1 MQASAYRHSYLMTK
15 LFPEACPMSS
25 TTRKLVEDIAVGQP
39 DARGIV
45 VDTIFARVSQK
56 YCVYKSDSDNR
67 IMIQFADDET
77 VGDEQRL
84 CLSRLEP
91 ERSTINAEFDGW
103 QSALWKFRRNSNRHS
118 QLVMGF
124 SYRIAQAAVSALS
137 GDPVTGKSQ
146 LQSVLDD
153 IQCERLSI
161 GRVEYFLTALAVG
174 VAFVVLAWLALLVP
188 FGCEPPVGDTPMPF
202 GCFANGGGLVL
213 AIGMASLGALFSIAM
228 AIRDRNIQ
236 TDKSRRSNI
245 MDASLRMG
253 VAVVASIVLFA
264 LLFSDY
270 VTISFGENEV
280 TGDLSK
286 TAWPAMVVAFI
297 AGFFERLVSNFLATN
312 PATLALAGGAN
323 GAPALPPPNMPI
335 SGPNG
340 NGGAG
345 TLTASGRSETD
356 AKPDTA
362 VVPSPTLTVSE
373 VEEEEA
379 LASSPGEGIEAA
391 DATADEQLPPAYG
404 GVENETR

>member
-1 MQASAYRHSYLMTK
+1 
-15 LFPEACPMSS
+15 MSS
-25 TTRKLVEDIAVGQP
+25 ATRKLVEDIAVGQP

-84 CLSRLEP
+84 NLSRLEP

-124 SYRIAQAAVSALS
+124 SYRIAQAAVSALN

-146 LQSVLDD
+146 LQGVLDD
-153 IQCERLSI
+153 IRGERLSI

-174 VAFVVLAWLALLVP
+174 VAFVALAALALLFP
-188 FGCEPPVGDTPMPF
+188 FGCTPPMGADAPMPF

-245 MDASLRMG
+245 MDASLRIG

-264 LLFSDY
+264 LLFSGY

-297 AGFFERLVSNFLATN
+297 AGFFERLVSNFLASN
-312 PATLALAGGAN
+312 PATLALAGGAS
-323 GAPALPPPNMPI
+323 GAQNPSPANTP
-335 SGPNG
+335 SGSPSG
-340 NGGAG
+340 SGGAG
-345 TLTASGRSETD
+345 PLPASGSPAPDGKPETVVAPAPVLTA
-356 AKPDTA
+356 
-362 VVPSPTLTVSE
+362 SE

-391 DATADEQLPPAYG
+391 DATADEELPPAFG

>member
-1 MQASAYRHSYLMTK
+1 
-15 LFPEACPMSS
+15 MSS
-25 TTRKLVEDIAVGQP
+25 TTRKLVEDIAVGLP

-56 YCVYKSDSDNR
+56 YCVYKSDNDNR

-84 CLSRLEP
+84 CLSKLEP

-103 QSALWKFRRNSNRHS
+103 QSALWKFRRVSNRHT

-124 SYRIAQAAVSALS
+124 SYRIAQAAVSALN
-137 GDPVTGKSQ
+137 GDPTTGKAQ
-146 LQSVLDD
+146 LQGVLDD
-153 IQCERLSI
+153 IRGERLSI

-174 VAFVVLAWLALLVP
+174 AAFVGLAWLVLQFP
-188 FGCEPPVGDTPMPF
+188 FSCTPPMTADEPMPF

-245 MDASLRMG
+245 MDASLRVG
-253 VAVVASIVLFA
+253 VAVVASVVLFA
-264 LLFSDY
+264 LLFSGY
-270 VTISFGENEV
+270 VTISFGGEQV

-297 AGFFERLVSNFLATN
+297 AGFFERLVSNFLSSN

-323 GAPALPPPNMPI
+323 GAQALAPSSMPNVG
-335 SGPNG
+335 SGGTGGTGVLAAGGKTETDPNLDT
-340 NGGAG
+340 A
-345 TLTASGRSETD
+345 TIPSPVLTASD
-356 AKPDTA
+356 
-362 VVPSPTLTVSE
+362 

-391 DATADEQLPPAYG
+391 DATADEQLPPAFG